1 MYEGALCAHPPNGMV
16 PKTRER
22 AACRLQQPAGCSQE
36 PAARSLQPAARS
48 MQPAARRLQPT
59 ARSMQPAA
67 CSLQPGPAAYSLQ
80 ELHEHMRES
89 DAIPNKK
96 Q

>member
-1 MYEGALCAHPPNGMV
+1 MNLGIKTIHEGALCAHTSPPNGMV
-16 PKTRER
+16 PRTRTR
-22 AACRLQQPAGCSQE
+22 AACGLQP

-48 MQPAARRLQPT
+48 MQPAA
-59 ARSMQPAA
+59 
-67 CSLQPGPAAYSLQ
+67 CSLQPEPAAYSLQ